1 MSNSGI
7 SLSQK
12 EIDTLFK
19 GSAMEDGN
27 IDFNASNESNDY
39 INYDFAA
46 FDRIIR
52 GRMPT
57 LDIIHDRFVRVFR
70 LSLSSILRKVT
81 DITIRS
87 TELMKFG
94 SFMNTVPFP
103 SSLNLF
109 RINPLR
115 GNAILIMETRFIFS
129 LIDILFGG
137 TGELEVRGQGR
148 DFTPIE
154 QKIIKRLVIS
164 ALLDLQNAWRPV
176 FPVQITFTRSEINPQ
191 FAAIVPQSDTVVV
204 VTFDIEIGK
213 APMSMILCIPFG
225 MLEPI
230 RSQLQAGFQ
239 SDANEMDSV
248 TLKRLRRSLEES
260 SVNLKV
266 VLGSKN
272 IDVKEFVQY
281 KVGDVIPLD
290 QNTDEPV
297 PIIVEGKVKFL
308 GMLGAYHGKQAVK
321 VSSYVY
327 APPYIEEFA

>member
-1 MSNSGI
+1 MSSGV

-12 EIDTLFK
+12 EIDSLFK
-19 GSAMEDGN
+19 GTISKEEPSSPFHEETTQTEYVSYN
-27 IDFNASNESNDY
+27 LAS
-39 INYDFAA
+39 

-57 LDIIHDRFVRVFR
+57 LDIIHDRFVRIFR
-70 LSLSSILRKVT
+70 LSLSSFLRKVT
-81 DITIRS
+81 DISIRS
-87 TELMKFG
+87 TDLMKFG
-94 SFMNTVPFP
+94 EFMNTVPFP

-115 GNAILIMETRFIFS
+115 GNAILVMETRLIFS

-137 TGELEVRGQGR
+137 TGELEVKGQGR
-148 DFTPIE
+148 DFTAIE
-154 QKIIKRLVIS
+154 QKIIKRLVVS

-191 FAAIVPQSDTVVV
+191 FAAIVPQSDAVIV

-230 RSQLQAGFQ
+230 RAQLQAGFQ

-248 TLKRLRRSLEES
+248 TLKRLRLSLEES
-260 SVNLKV
+260 KVNVKV
-266 VLGSKN
+266 LLGENKM
-272 IDVKEFVQY
+272 DVKGFLGMKE
-281 KVGDVIPLD
+281 GDVLTLNQSTNEPL
-290 QNTDEPV
+290 PV
-297 PIIVEGKVKFL
+297 LVEGKIKFQ
-308 GMLGAYHGKQAVK
+308 GILGAHHGKQAVK
-321 VSSYVY
+321 ITNYVFS
-327 APPYIEEFA
+327 PPYVEEFA